1 LITSLRGRETRP
13 QTVNRPGGRRH
24 ETPASDWVPTTC
36 RMCLVGCGVLVNVK
50 DGSVVNVI
58 GNPDSPVNRGRI
70 CAKGK
75 SGIMNHYN
83 PNRVMKPLKRTNPE
97 KGMGV
102 DPQWREISWDE
113 AIDAVARKMKKIC
126 AEDPRKLYLQT
137 WGASQEFTTWLGVLR
152 PAIGTPYVQTGVSPN
167 CGKTVHSIQ
176 FLVAGGFHQEPDL
189 AHCKYLIDC
198 GTQMGVATREGF
210 NHQVP
215 DCAKARERGMKLVV
229 VDPIGNNAAS
239 KADEWLPIRPGTDA
253 AFGLGMLNVLLNEVR
268 IFDADYLKHFTNATY
283 LTAASGKFVRDPA
296 TGKPFVFDQSDSQT
310 KLFDDPSV
318 KDPMLEGET
327 EVQGQKV
334 RPAFELIKARAAEYS
349 AERVEEITTIPA
361 KTLRRIARE
370 FGEAASIGATVKIDG
385 IEVPYRPVCLD
396 WDRGPQGHKHAWHH
410 TWALAMVNVVLG
422 AVNVV
427 GSIHSTDSAS
437 NFPFKKWPEAGT
449 DGILMSSGSTHR
461 GGGHFTA
468 FPGRTPTRPERWDLF
483 ELFPVAAHTRTLV
496 PEVHKDPKK
505 WGMDHKI
512 EMVIHSPG
520 NQVMAG
526 WGDVQAVIDWYK
538 SIDFVVG
545 FAVELNETHELDDI
559 VLPMCSYLE
568 EGTFDDSSVYP
579 FPAVAGEAV
588 GVCQIQQKA
597 VEPPEGIRSI
607 GEVMSEIY
615 QRARILNH
623 VYDAFNH
630 LKGLTPP
637 YTLEPGKRYTMDEV
651 SDRIA
656 KSRFGE
662 DYGWDWFKENGVLV
676 WPRTVDERYPGR
688 FIKARI
694 ALYLENFLARGEELK
709 KVLDEM
715 SMNWDLSDYEPI
727 PQWRPCASFERMRRG
742 EIDAVGVNYKLP
754 YAYGAF
760 GHANPWINELC
771 DKLPHSYGVLI
782 NPRLARKKGIKDGDA
797 IWLESPVRKVRAVA
811 RVTECVHPEVIG
823 IAGNA
828 GHWAKG
834 KPLSAGKGVNFNGL
848 LPYGLEWVDVISSAL
863 DQCAPLK
870 VYKAA

>member
-1 LITSLRGRETRP
+1 MIPSLKGRETQM
-13 QTVNRPGGRRH
+13 QTVYRPGGKRH
-24 ETPASDWVPTTC
+24 ESSASDWVPTTC
-36 RMCLVGCGVLVNVK
+36 RMCLVGCGVLVHMQNHK
-50 DGSVVNVI
+50 VVNVI
-58 GNPDSPVNRGRI
+58 GNPDSPINRGRI

-83 PNRVMKPLKRTNPE
+83 PNRITKPLKRTNSE
-97 KGMGV
+97 KGIGI
-102 DPQWREISWDE
+102 DPKWQEISWEE
-113 AIDAVARKMKKIC
+113 AIETISSKMRKIHQ
-126 AEDPRKLYLQT
+126 EDPRKLYLQT
-137 WGASQEFTTWLGVLR
+137 WGGSQEFTTWLGVLR
-152 PAIGTPYVQTGVSPN
+152 PAFGTPYVQTGVSPS

-215 DCAKARERGMKLVV
+215 DCAKARERGLKLVV
-229 VDPIGNNAAS
+229 VDPIGNNAAA

-253 AFGLGMLNVLLNEVR
+253 AFGMGMLNVLLNEAR
-268 IFDADYLKHFTNATY
+268 IFDAEYLKHFTNAAY
-283 LTAASGKFVRDPA
+283 LVGAKGKFVRDPA
-296 TGKPFVFDQSDSQT
+296 TGKPLLYDQGDGKVKT
-310 KLFDDPSV
+310 YDDPTLN
-318 KDPMLEGET
+318 DPLLEGEV
-327 EVQGQKV
+327 EAQGKKAK
-334 RPAFELIKARAAEYS
+334 PAFEFVKARAAEYP
-349 AERVEEITTIPA
+349 AERVEEITSIPA
-361 KTLRRIARE
+361 KTLRRIGRE
-370 FGEAASIGATVKIDG
+370 FGAAAQIGATIRIDG
-385 IEVPYRPVCLD
+385 VDVPYRPVCLD

-437 NFPFKKWPEAGT
+437 NFPIKKWVEAGQ
-449 DGILMSSGSTHR
+449 DGILMSGGSTHR

-496 PEVHKDPKK
+496 PEVYKDPGK
-505 WGMDHKI
+505 WGIDHKI

-526 WGDVQAVIDWYK
+526 WGDVQAVVNWYK
-538 SIDFVVG
+538 SIDLVVG
-545 FAVELNETHELDDI
+545 FAVEINETHELDDI
-559 VLPMCSYLE
+559 VIPMRTYME
-568 EGTFDDSSVYP
+568 EGCFDDSSVYP

-588 GVCQIQQKA
+588 GFCQIQQGV
-597 VEPPEGIRSI
+597 VEPPEGVRSV
-607 GEVMSEIY
+607 GEVMTEIY
-615 QRARILNH
+615 QRVGILDE
-623 VYDAFNH
+623 VYQALNNV
-630 LKGLTPP
+630 KGLQPA
-637 YTLEPGKRYTMDEV
+637 YSLELGKRYSMEEV

-656 KSRFGE
+656 KSRFGAE
-662 DYGWDWFKENGVLV
+662 YGWNWFKENGVLV
-676 WPRTVDERYPGR
+676 WPRSVDERYPGR

-694 ALYLENFLARGEELK
+694 ALYLENFIERGEELGA
-709 KVLDEM
+709 VLKEM
-715 SMNWDLSDYEPI
+715 GLAWDLSDYEPL
-727 PQWRPCASFERMRRG
+727 PHWRPCESYEKMRRG

-754 YAYGAF
+754 YAYGAH
-760 GHANPWINELC
+760 GNANPWINELC
-771 DKLPHSYGVLI
+771 EKLPHSYGALI
-782 NPRLARKKGIKDGDA
+782 NKRLAQKKGIKDGDP
-797 IWLESPVRKVRAVA
+797 IWLESPVKKVRAIA

-834 KPLSAGKGVNFNGL
+834 KPLSMGKGVNFNGL
-848 LPYGLEWVDVISSAL
+848 LPYGFEVIDVISSAL

-870 VYKAA
+870 VYKA